1 MPIIGEDITR
11 VIGHLIKEGD
21 LNSKIRRIL
30 EKEIRRRLVEYQ
42 LIDMGFQKK
51 YGKTLEEFEKRKV
64 IKEKGY
70 SFEVESDYH
79 EWDAAV
85 DATKTLQKDLKELCQ
100 RN

>member
-1 MPIIGEDITR
+1 MPMIGEDITR

-30 EKEIRRRLVEYQ
+30 EKEIRRRLTEYQ

-51 YGKTLEEFEKRKV
+51 YGITLEEFEKGKV

-70 SFEVESDYH
+70 S
-79 EWDAAV
+79 
-85 DATKTLQKDLKELCQ
+85 ELFGYPRCLEQ
-100 RN
+100 PGFTGRE